1 MKKFLK
7 CVFIIALVSAL
18 AIFAIGY
25 FSNSKIKAKEDI
37 VKNKMASEVAQI
49 LKTGEVAEDSQLFI
63 KEISI
68 DAMKNFF
75 TRLKEEYGVC
85 SEKNTPVCTSSE
97 RYPTV
102 KDNRATKFGSSISCS
117 YEVSCESKDA
127 LVETVFKQTGSNEF
141 RLEKFNID

>member
-7 CVFIIALVSAL
+7 GVFVIALVSVL

-25 FSNSKIKAKEDI
+25 FNNAKIKAKEDV
-37 VKNKMASEVAQI
+37 VKNKMSSEVAQI
-49 LKTGEVAEDSQLFI
+49 LKTGEVAEDTQLFI
-63 KEISI
+63 KEINI

-75 TRLKEEYGVC
+75 ARLKEEYGVC
-85 SEKNTPVCTSSE
+85 SQKNAPVCVSSE

-102 KDNRATKFGSSISCS
+102 KDSRATKFGSSISCT
-117 YEVSCESKDA
+117 YEVSCESKDTRI
-127 LVETVFKQTGSNEF
+127 ETVFKQTGSSEF